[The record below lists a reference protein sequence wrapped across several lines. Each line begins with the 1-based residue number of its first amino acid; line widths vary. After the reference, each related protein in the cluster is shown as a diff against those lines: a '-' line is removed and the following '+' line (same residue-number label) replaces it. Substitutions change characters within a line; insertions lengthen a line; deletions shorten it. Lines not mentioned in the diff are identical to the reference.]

1 LKPVNIVGNAY
12 PIAPDAADIMSA
24 IAVAV
29 AGRRYSSEAA
39 EIAKAVDGDVMA
51 FQTAEL
57 DDRAARVEQLS
68 DAELRIAMGGYITET
83 NTPVSRLL
91 TNAFVLTPCARRGGN
106 HKPSLDESSTIG
118 SIALTLALLEA
129 QSLRSHAL
137 HLFIKCVNFLIEPR
151 VLRFRR
157 IAAAQ
162 LFERLLNGEFG
173 GFGHGNPSSLF

>member
-1 LKPVNIVGNAY
+1 LKPVNLVGNAY

-83 NTPVSRLL
+83 KTPVSRLL
-91 TNAFVLTPCARRGGN
+91 TM
-106 HKPSLDESSTIG
+106 PS
-118 SIALTLALLEA
+118 
-129 QSLRSHAL
+129 
-137 HLFIKCVNFLIEPR
+137 C
-151 VLRFRR
+151 
-157 IAAAQ
+157 
-162 LFERLLNGEFG
+162 
-173 GFGHGNPSSLF
+173 

>member
-1 LKPVNIVGNAY
+1 
-12 PIAPDAADIMSA
+12 MSA

-29 AGRRYSSEAA
+29 AGRRYSNEAA

-68 DAELRIAMGGYITET
+68 DAELMRIAMGGCIAET
-83 NTPVSRLL
+83 NTQVSRLL
-91 TNAFVLTPCARRGGN
+91 TVPSADACARRGGN
-106 HKPSLDESSTIG
+106 HKSSLDESSTID
-118 SIALTLALLEA
+118 SIALTLVLLEA
-129 QSLRSHAL
+129 QSLRSHAFN
-137 HLFIKCVNFLIEPR
+137 LFIKCVNFLIEPR

-173 GFGHGNPSSLF
+173 GFGHGNPSSLFKLKGRLRTTPVPLG